1 VTTRCV
7 RYSTESKTRR
17 LDALPEHR
25 RATALPAQGCSLF
38 LFYFLFLGCTSR
50 DLGGGDVALFYFLFL
65 FLGFP
70 RREAWGPVEAPTEA
84 KKR

>member
-38 LFYFLFLGCTSR
+38 LYYSLFLGCTSR
-50 DLGGGDVALFYFLFL
+50 DLGGGM
-65 FLGFP
+65 G
-70 RREAWGPVEAPTEA
+70 EAWGPVEAPTEA